1 MYNLFKGL
9 AIIIFMIILVGCK
22 DKTEEQKQIE
32 QSIKSEYN
40 IECVSVGVL
49 YRCENQEVIC
59 YSEYGV
65 ESLSLQ
71 CKFKGE

>member
-1 MYNLFKGL
+1 MYNLLKGL
-9 AIIIFMIILVGCK
+9 AIIIFMLTLVSCK
-22 DKTEEQKQIE
+22 DKTEEQKQVE

-40 IECVSVGVL
+40 IECVRVGDL